1 MKNAVSLT
9 YQDINKK
16 IPILE
21 NELIK
26 VLKTHTHAKEL
37 QKRLIRLKRNVKLIE
52 LPINDAIKQIL
63 IDREIREDFQFI
75 NIYVHKSEISYES
88 MILNV
93 PSSLK
98 IKTFIKYSN
107 TFDDK
112 QYWKELASAY
122 ILQNYLKIS
131 RKKLVE
137 LFSASKEFRDELMNA
152 QEKIYLS
159 NLPQVVTI
167 YRGGALSEQKTDKY
181 GISWSLDKEVAVNFS
196 AKKKITTNKEMTVHE
211 LKINRDNIIA
221 IFLQRGED
229 EVIWF

>member
-9 YQDINKK
+9 YQDINKR

-26 VLKTHTHAKEL
+26 VQKTHTHAKEL

-52 LPINDAIKQIL
+52 LSITDAIKQIL

-98 IKTFIKYSN
+98 IKTFI
-107 TFDDK
+107 
-112 QYWKELASAY
+112 
-122 ILQNYLKIS
+122 
-131 RKKLVE
+131 R
-137 LFSASKEFRDELMNA
+137 
-152 QEKIYLS
+152 
-159 NLPQVVTI
+159 
-167 YRGGALSEQKTDKY
+167 
-181 GISWSLDKEVAVNFS
+181 
-196 AKKKITTNKEMTVHE
+196 
-211 LKINRDNIIA
+211 
-221 IFLQRGED
+221 
-229 EVIWF
+229 